1 MPRTPTL
8 DQLARDLAD
17 GRTTS
22 RKLVEDCLARID
34 DPSGEGARAFTLVCR
49 EEALAAADAMD
60 RLRKAGAAPSRFAG
74 IPVSIK
80 DLFDITGQVTR
91 GGSKV
96 LADRPPATTDAPA
109 VARLRQAGFVVI
121 GRTNMTEFA
130 FSGVGL
136 NPHYGT
142 PKCAWDRKTGRIPG
156 GSSSGA
162 GVSVADGMAH
172 MGLGTDTGGSC
183 RIPAA
188 FNGIVGYKP
197 TASRVPTAGALPLSF
212 TLDSIGP
219 LARTVACCAAVDA
232 VLAGE
237 GGREL
242 VPASLKG
249 LRVAAV
255 ETLVLGG
262 IEEAV
267 ARDLERALA
276 TLSAAGAH
284 VERIAVPEFDDIPR
298 INAKAGFAA
307 PEALAWHMDLIT
319 ERGPDYDPRVL
330 VRINRGKEQSAIDY
344 IRLIEDRARLIAAVE
359 RRLGAYDVM
368 AMPTVPMVA
377 PPIAALD
384 KDDDYGR
391 INLMALRNPTVIN
404 MIDGCAISLPM
415 HEAGKAPTGL
425 MLAAMRGR
433 DHHLLSIAAAVEA
446 ALDVRNKA

>member
-8 DQLARDLAD
+8 DQLAADLQS
-17 GRTTS
+17 GRTTA
-22 RKLVEDCLARID
+22 RQLVDDCLARID
-34 DPSGEGARAFTLVCR
+34 DKSGEGERAFVRVMR
-49 EEALAAADAMD
+49 EEAQTAADGID
-60 RLRKAGAAPSRFAG
+60 KLRKAGAAPSRFAG

-80 DLFDITGQVTR
+80 DLFDIQGQVTR
-91 GGSKV
+91 AGSMV
-96 LADRPPATTDAPA
+96 LADHPAALADAPV
-109 VARLRQAGFVVI
+109 VARLRRAGFVVI

-142 PKCAWDRKTGRIPG
+142 PKCVWDRATGRIPG

-162 GVSVADGMAH
+162 AISVVDGMAH
-172 MGLGTDTGGSC
+172 IGLGTDTGGSC

-197 TASRVPTAGALPLSF
+197 TASRVPIAGATPLSS

-237 GGREL
+237 PERQ
-242 VPASLKG
+242 LKPRSVRG
-249 LRVAAV
+249 LRIAAPQ
-255 ETLVLGG
+255 TYVLGG
-262 IEEAV
+262 IDETV
-267 ARDLERALA
+267 ARDLDNALSA
-276 TLSAAGAH
+276 LSAAGAL
-284 VERIAVPEFDDIPR
+284 VDRIAVPELDEIPK

-307 PEALAWHMDLIT
+307 PEALAWHLDLIT

-330 VRINRGKEQSAIDY
+330 VRINRGKEQTALDY
-344 IRLIEDRARLIAAVE
+344 LKLIADRARLIAMVE
-359 RRLGAYDVM
+359 RRLQGYDVM

-384 KDDDYGR
+384 KDEDFGR
-391 INLMALRNPTVIN
+391 INLLALRNPTVIN
-404 MIDGCAISLPM
+404 MLDGCAISLPM
-415 HEAGKAPTGL
+415 HAPGTAPTGL
-425 MLAAMRGR
+425 MLAASRGR
-433 DHHLLSIAAAVEA
+433 DHALLDIAAAVEA
-446 ALDVRNKA
+446 LLDARHS